1 MARPAGMP
9 KTGGR
14 RKGTPNKSN
23 AALKEMI
30 LGALADVGG
39 QKYLAEQARKNPQSF
54 MTLVGRVLPMTV
66 AAGEG
71 TDAFAIVIKGA

>member
-39 QKYLAEQARKNPQSF
+39 QKYLAEQARKGPQSF
-54 MTLVGRVLPMTV
+54 MTLVGRVLHMTV